1 MKKKIKNKLMNH
13 IMLGGNK
20 AIIENVVFK
29 TIKKL
34 QKNSNKQLKQ
44 IIKISIINS
53 TSTFKM
59 HKIKNKKTKKKKII
73 EIPAFISKS
82 ISRTSLAIKLILEN
96 VKKKKSKKIYNEL
109 TQKIILTTDCK
120 GNAVEIKNNLQQ
132 QVILKKHFFNY
143 YRWK

>member
-1 MKKKIKNKLMNH
+1 MKKKVKNKLINH
-13 IMLGGNK
+13 IMFGGNK
-20 AIIENVVFK
+20 AIVENIILK

-34 QKNSNKQLKQ
+34 QKNSNIQLKQ

-53 TSTFKM
+53 TPTFKM
-59 HKIKNKKTKKKKII
+59 HKIKKKKTKKKKII

-82 ISRTSLAIKLILEN
+82 ISRTSAAIKLILEN
-96 VKKKKSKKIYNEL
+96 IKKKKSKKIYNGL
-109 TQKIILTTDCK
+109 TQEILLTTEYK
-120 GNAVEIKNNLQQ
+120 GNIIEIKNNRQQ